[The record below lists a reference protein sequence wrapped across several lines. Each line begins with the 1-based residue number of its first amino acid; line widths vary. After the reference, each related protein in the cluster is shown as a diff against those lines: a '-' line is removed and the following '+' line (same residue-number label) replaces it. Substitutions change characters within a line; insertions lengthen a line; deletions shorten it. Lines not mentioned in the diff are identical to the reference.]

1 MESQS
6 ENEFDIN
13 ASSDDESII
22 DRILN
27 DKKNIRV
34 IIKTMTILENLPV
47 TIADI
52 TECLLLRLPIRDSS
66 IVSSST
72 GLSGKVSG
80 GRRKGGRNKS
90 TADKIKNLLTD
101 CGSPS
106 QQLLTIK
113 SLLKI
118 QYIANKVIKLV
129 SLIPNK
135 IRLK

>member
-1 MESQS
+1 MESQI
-6 ENEFDIN
+6 EDEFDIN
-13 ASSDDESII
+13 ACSDDESII

-27 DKKNIRV
+27 DKKDIRV
-34 IIKTMTILENLPV
+34 IIKTVTVIENLSV
-47 TIADI
+47 TTVDI
-52 TECLLLRLPIRDSS
+52 TECLLSRLPIRDSS